1 MARCFDLWF
10 VCNTTPS
17 CQRLATFTENTI
29 LSEGVGRSGQ
39 RPREGVGRMVV
50 RERDAD
56 GKRMRAVTMREKK
69 REVKRV
75 EMQKE
80 KDKERQRY

>member
-1 MARCFDLWF
+1 
-10 VCNTTPS
+10 
-17 CQRLATFTENTI
+17 
-29 LSEGVGRSGQ
+29 
-39 RPREGVGRMVV
+39 MVV
-50 RERDAD
+50 REGDAD
-56 GKRMRAVTMREKK
+56 GKRIRAVTMREKK

>member
-1 MARCFDLWF
+1 
-10 VCNTTPS
+10 
-17 CQRLATFTENTI
+17 
-29 LSEGVGRSGQ
+29 
-39 RPREGVGRMVV
+39 MVV
-50 RERDAD
+50 REGDAD

-80 KDKERQRY
+80 KDKERQRYWRKEKTKNVIRTASRKKDVASHVTD